1 LGKSPQRVF
10 FTTVFTF
17 FASEFYLDLRGSM
30 IKMPTWKNGPFQASE
45 KMLKSTI
52 LILGI
57 PQVTISHHT
66 ASQWLIAIEN
76 GNFLLW
82 I

>member
-1 LGKSPQRVF
+1 
-10 FTTVFTF
+10 
-17 FASEFYLDLRGSM
+17 M